1 MVSKILVV
9 DGNEA
14 FATMLK
20 EILEAEG
27 GYSVD
32 VAQSE
37 RKALGLLPRTDYALT
52 IVDMGLDPG
61 GDAYLDLVHK
71 VRQGWPAM
79 RLVLIPLM
87 GEDLP
92 PEAQRLDIQGTLT
105 KPFFVDDLLP
115 NIQEALTKKVRPAG
129 SPPPSTPAP
138 VVSPPPSA
146 PASAKPPAPRPVE
159 RPTAGS
165 GSPLADLVRET
176 GADVALL
183 ISMAAGQEGL
193 VSYVG
198 AGPKSGAEELARLIV
213 AAARAAQAAGRFLRQ
228 PDAPFEH
235 SMFESSAIRLYVLAL
250 PGERLLAVVT
260 PLSAPLGMVRQN
272 LRRAGRDLVSPPL
285 T

>member
-1 MVSKILVV
+1 MAPKILVV
-9 DGNEA
+9 DSNEA

-20 EILEAEG
+20 EILESEG

-32 VAQSE
+32 IAQSE
-37 RKALGLLPRTDYALT
+37 RKALGLLRRTDYALT
-52 IVDMGLDPG
+52 IVDMGLEPG
-61 GDAYLDLVHK
+61 GNAYRDLVHK

-92 PEAQRLDIQGTLT
+92 PEAQRLDIQGTLS

-115 NIQEALTKKVRPAG
+115 NIQEAMTKNVRPVG
-129 SPPPSTPAP
+129 SPPPST
-138 VVSPPPSA
+138 SA
-146 PASAKPPAPRPVE
+146 PAGSPSVATRASAGPPAPRPAE
-159 RPTAGS
+159 KPATGS

-183 ISMAAGQEGL
+183 VSMAAGQEGL

-198 AGPKSGAEELARLIV
+198 TLAKSGAEELARLII

-235 SMFESSAIRLYVLAL
+235 SMFESGTIRLYALAL

-260 PLSAPLGMVRQN
+260 PVSTPLGMVRQN
-272 LRRAGRDLVSPPL
+272 LRRAGRDLG
-285 T
+285 

>member
-1 MVSKILVV
+1 MAPKILVV
-9 DGNEA
+9 DSNEA

-32 VAQSE
+32 VAYSE

-61 GDAYLDLVHK
+61 GDAYLDLAHK

-92 PEAQRLDIQGTLT
+92 PEARQLDIQGTLT

-115 NIQEALTKKVRPAG
+115 NIREALAKKVRPAG
-129 SPPPSTPAP
+129 SPPPVPSSAAP
-138 VVSPPPSA
+138 LPSSA
-146 PASAKPPAPRPVE
+146 PAPARPLPRPAE
-159 RPTAGS
+159 RPAAGS

-176 GADVALL
+176 GADLALL
-183 ISMAAGQEGL
+183 ISLAAGREGL
-193 VSYVG
+193 VSHVG
-198 AGPKSGAEELARLIV
+198 TVAKPGAEELARLIV
-213 AAARAAQAAGRFLRQ
+213 AAVRAAQTAGRFLGQ

-235 SMFESSAIRLYVLAL
+235 SMFENISVRLYVLAL
-250 PGERLLAVVT
+250 PGERLLAILT
-260 PLSAPLGMVRQN
+260 PVSTPLGMVRQN
-272 LRRAGRDLVSPPL
+272 LRRTGRDLG
-285 T
+285 

>member
-1 MVSKILVV
+1 MAPKILVV
-9 DGNEA
+9 DSNEA

-32 VAQSE
+32 VAYSE

-92 PEAQRLDIQGTLT
+92 PEARQLDIQGTLT

-115 NIQEALTKKVRPAG
+115 NIREALAKKIRPAG
-129 SPPPSTPAP
+129 SLPSVPASAAPPPSSVPAP
-138 VVSPPPSA
+138 ARPL
-146 PASAKPPAPRPVE
+146 PRPAE
-159 RPTAGS
+159 RPAAGS

-176 GADVALL
+176 GADLALL
-183 ISMAAGQEGL
+183 ISLAAGQEGL
-193 VSYVG
+193 VSHVG
-198 AGPKSGAEELARLIV
+198 AVAKPGAEELARLIV
-213 AAARAAQAAGRFLRQ
+213 AAVRAAQVAGRFLGQ

-235 SMFESSAIRLYVLAL
+235 SMFENSSVRLYVLAL
-250 PGERLLAVVT
+250 PGERLLAILT
-260 PLSAPLGMVRQN
+260 PVSTPLGMVRQN
-272 LRRAGRDLVSPPL
+272 LRRAGRDLD
-285 T
+285 

>member
-1 MVSKILVV
+1 MAPKILVV
-9 DGNEA
+9 DSNEA

-32 VAQSE
+32 VAHSDH
-37 RKALGLLPRTDYALT
+37 RALGLLPRTDYALT

-61 GDAYLDLVHK
+61 GDAYLDLAHK
-71 VRQGWPAM
+71 VRQGWPTM

-92 PEAQRLDIQGTLT
+92 PEARRLDVQGTLT

-115 NIQEALTKKVRPAG
+115 NIREALTKKVRPAG
-129 SPPPSTPAP
+129 SPPSVPSSAG
-138 VVSPPPSA
+138 SPPSSA
-146 PASAKPPAPRPVE
+146 PAPARVPAPQPARPV
-159 RPTAGS
+159 AGS

-176 GADVALL
+176 GADLALL
-183 ISMAAGQEGL
+183 ISMAADQEGL

-198 AGPKSGAEELARLIV
+198 TMAKSGAEELAGLIV
-213 AAARAAQAAGRFLRQ
+213 AAVRAAQATGRFLGQ
-228 PDAPFEH
+228 PDVPFEH
-235 SMFESSAIRLYVLAL
+235 SMFESSAVRLYALAL

-260 PLSAPLGMVRQN
+260 PVSTPLGMVRQN
-272 LRRAGRDLVSPPL
+272 LRRAGRDLG
-285 T
+285 

>member
-1 MVSKILVV
+1 MAPKILVV
-9 DGNEA
+9 DSNEA

-61 GDAYLDLVHK
+61 GDAYLDLIHK
-71 VRQGWPAM
+71 VRQGWPTM

-92 PEAQRLDIQGTLT
+92 PEARRLDIQGTLT

-115 NIQEALTKKVRPAG
+115 DIQEALAKKVRPAG
-129 SPPPSTPAP
+129 AALPVEPAP
-138 VVSPPPSA
+138 AASLSPSRPVSARPL
-146 PASAKPPAPRPVE
+146 APRPAE
-159 RPTAGS
+159 RPAPGS

-176 GADVALL
+176 GANVALL
-183 ISMAAGQEGL
+183 ISIAAGQEGL

-198 AGPKSGAEELARLIV
+198 AMAKSGAEELAGLIV
-213 AAARAAQAAGRFLRQ
+213 AAIRAAQAAGRFLRQ

-235 SMFESSAIRLYVLAL
+235 SMFESGDLRLYVLAL

-260 PLSAPLGMVRQN
+260 PVSAPLGMVRQN
-272 LRRAGRDLVSPPL
+272 LRRAGRDLG
-285 T
+285 

>member
-1 MVSKILVV
+1 MAPKILVV
-9 DGNEA
+9 DSNEA

-20 EILEAEG
+20 GILETEG

-32 VAQSE
+32 VAHSE
-37 RKALGLLPRTDYALT
+37 RKALGLLPAADYALT

-61 GDAYLDLVHK
+61 GDGYLDLVHK
-71 VRQGWPAM
+71 VRQGWPTM

-92 PEAQRLDIQGTLT
+92 PEARRLDIQGTLT

-115 NIQEALTKKVRPAG
+115 NIQEALTKKVRP
-129 SPPPSTPAP
+129 
-138 VVSPPPSA
+138 VSPPPSLTPA
-146 PASAKPPAPRPVE
+146 PISPPPPSEPPSARQTAPLPAQKPAS
-159 RPTAGS
+159 GS
-165 GSPLADLVRET
+165 GSPLAGLVRET

-183 ISMAAGQEGL
+183 ISTVAGQEGL

-198 AGPKSGAEELARLIV
+198 TVGKSGAEEFARLIV
-213 AAARAAQAAGRFLRQ
+213 AAVRAAQAAGRFLGQ

-235 SMFESSAIRLYVLAL
+235 SMFESGSVRLYALAL

-260 PLSAPLGMVRQN
+260 PLSMPLGMVRQN
-272 LRRAGRDLVSPPL
+272 LRRAGRDLG
-285 T
+285 

>member
-1 MVSKILVV
+1 MASSVLVV
-9 DGNEA
+9 DSDEA

-20 EILEAEG
+20 EILESEG

-32 VAQSE
+32 VAHSE
-37 RKALGLLPRTDYALT
+37 RKARGLLPQTDYALT

-71 VRQGWPAM
+71 VRQDWPAM
-79 RLVLIPLM
+79 CLMLIPLM

-92 PEAQRLDIQGTLT
+92 PEARRLDIQGTLT

-115 NIQEALTKKVRPAG
+115 NIREALAKKVRPAG
-129 SPPPSTPAP
+129 APQPSTPTPAG
-138 VVSPPPSA
+138 SPLPSA
-146 PASAKPPAPRPVE
+146 PAQARPPTPQPAE
-159 RPTAGS
+159 RPATGS
-165 GSPLADLVRET
+165 GSGLAGLVRET
-176 GADVALL
+176 SADVALL
-183 ISMAAGQEGL
+183 ISTAAGKEGL

-198 AGPKSGAEELARLIV
+198 TMNRSSAEELVRLIL
-213 AAARAAQAAGRFLRQ
+213 AAVRAAQAAGRFLRQ

-235 SMFESSAIRLYVLAL
+235 SMYESGDIRLYVLAL

-260 PLSAPLGMVRQN
+260 PVSTPLGIVRQN
-272 LRRAGRDLVSPPL
+272 LRRAGRDL

>member
-1 MVSKILVV
+1 MASKILVV
-9 DGNEA
+9 DSNEA

-32 VAQSE
+32 VAHSE
-37 RKALGLLPRTDYALT
+37 RKALGLLPGADYALT

-92 PEAQRLDIQGTLT
+92 PEARRLDIQGTLT

-115 NIQEALTKKVRPAG
+115 SIQEALAKKVRPVGA
-129 SPPPSTPAP
+129 PLPSTPAP
-138 VVSPPPSA
+138 TGSPLPAASA
-146 PASAKPPAPRPVE
+146 PVRPPTPRPAD
-159 RPTAGS
+159 RPVTGS
-165 GSPLADLVRET
+165 GSGLAGLVRET

-183 ISMAAGQEGL
+183 ISTAAGKEGL

-198 AGPKSGAEELARLIV
+198 TVNKSGAEELARLIV

-235 SMFESSAIRLYVLAL
+235 SMFESGAIRLYVLAL
-250 PGERLLAVVT
+250 AGERLLAVVT
-260 PLSAPLGMVRQN
+260 PVSTPLGMVRQN
-272 LRRAGRDLVSPPL
+272 LRRAGRELA
-285 T
+285 

>member
-1 MVSKILVV
+1 MAPKILVV
-9 DGNEA
+9 DSNEA

-20 EILEAEG
+20 GILETEG

-32 VAQSE
+32 VAQSD
-37 RKALGLLPRTDYALT
+37 RKALGLFPRTDYALT
-52 IVDMGLDPG
+52 IVDMGLAPG
-61 GDAYLDLVHK
+61 GDAYLDLVNK

-87 GEDLP
+87 GEELP
-92 PEAQRLDIQGTLT
+92 PEARRLDIQGTLT

-115 NIQEALTKKVRPAG
+115 NIQEALAKKVRPAG
-129 SPPPSTPAP
+129 APPPSIPAP
-138 VVSPPPSA
+138 AGAPPPSA
-146 PASAKPPAPRPVE
+146 AARPPTPQLAE
-159 RPTAGS
+159 RPAAGS
-165 GSPLADLVRET
+165 GSGLAGLVRET

-183 ISMAAGQEGL
+183 ISTAAGKEGL

-198 AGPKSGAEELARLIV
+198 AMNKSGAEELARLIV

-235 SMFESSAIRLYVLAL
+235 SMFESGTIRLYALAL

-260 PLSAPLGMVRQN
+260 PVSTPLGIVRQN
-272 LRRAGRDLVSPPL
+272 LRRAGRDL

>member
-1 MVSKILVV
+1 MASKILVV
-9 DGNEA
+9 DSNEA

-20 EILEAEG
+20 EILESEG

-32 VAQSE
+32 IAQSE
-37 RKALGLLPRTDYALT
+37 RRALGLLPRTDYALT

-92 PEAQRLDIQGTLT
+92 PEAGRLDIQGTLT
-105 KPFFVDDLLP
+105 KPFFVDDLLS
-115 NIQEALTKKVRPAG
+115 NIKEALAKKVRPAG
-129 SPPPSTPAP
+129 APPPSTPAP
-138 VVSPPPSA
+138 AISPIA
-146 PASAKPPAPRPVE
+146 PARPPASQPADRPA
-159 RPTAGS
+159 AGS
-165 GSPLADLVRET
+165 GSGLAGLVRET

-183 ISMAAGQEGL
+183 ISTAAGKEGL

-198 AGPKSGAEELARLIV
+198 AMNKSGAEELARLIV

-228 PDAPFEH
+228 PDTPFEH
-235 SMFESSAIRLYVLAL
+235 SMFESGAIRLYILAL

-260 PLSAPLGMVRQN
+260 PVSTPLGIVRQN
-272 LRRAGRDLVSPPL
+272 LRRAGRDL

>member
-1 MVSKILVV
+1 MASKILVV
-9 DGNEA
+9 DSNEA

-20 EILEAEG
+20 EMLEAEG

-37 RKALGLLPRTDYALT
+37 RKALGLLPRMDYALT
-52 IVDMGLDPG
+52 IVDMGLDTG
-61 GDAYLDLVHK
+61 GDAYLELVHK

-79 RLVLIPLM
+79 RVVLIPLM

-92 PEAQRLDIQGTLT
+92 PEARRLDIQGTLT

-115 NIQEALTKKVRPAG
+115 NIQEALTKKVRPASPLQPT
-129 SPPPSTPAP
+129 SPPPP
-138 VVSPPPSA
+138 
-146 PASAKPPAPRPVE
+146 PASSSAGSPAPRPAE
-159 RPTAGS
+159 KPATGS
-165 GSPLADLVRET
+165 ASPLADLVRET

-183 ISMAAGQEGL
+183 ISVAAGQEGL

-198 AGPKSGAEELARLIV
+198 TMARSGAEELTRLIV
-213 AAARAAQAAGRFLRQ
+213 AVARAGQAAGRFLRQ

-235 SMFESSAIRLYVLAL
+235 SMYESGDIRLYVLAL

-260 PLSAPLGMVRQN
+260 PVSTPLGMIRQN
-272 LRRAGRDLVSPPL
+272 LRRAGRDLG
-285 T
+285 